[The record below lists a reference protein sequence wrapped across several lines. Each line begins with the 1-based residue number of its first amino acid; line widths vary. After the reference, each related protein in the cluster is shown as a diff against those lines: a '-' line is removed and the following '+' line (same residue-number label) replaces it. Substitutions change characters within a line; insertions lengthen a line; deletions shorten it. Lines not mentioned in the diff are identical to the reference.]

1 MKVLKMMLMGFFVVS
16 APLALTACEE
26 ENPVGEAVEE
36 VADELDDA
44 T

>member
-1 MKVLKMMLMGFFVVS
+1 MKILKRMLMGFFIVS
-16 APLALTACEE
+16 APLTLTACEE

-36 VADELDDA
+36 VTDEIDDA